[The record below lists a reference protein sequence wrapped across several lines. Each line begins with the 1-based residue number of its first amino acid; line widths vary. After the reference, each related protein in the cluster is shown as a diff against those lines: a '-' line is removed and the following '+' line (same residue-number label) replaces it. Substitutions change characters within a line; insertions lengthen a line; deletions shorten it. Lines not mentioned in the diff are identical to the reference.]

1 MDKFDNVCI
10 VRQKILDELNRS
22 GQGNS
27 KSVAAAVGISMDYA
41 YQNMAS
47 MCTYGECEK
56 RGRLHGVH
64 FVPLKT
70 VTTPAAEMR
79 KLQEQ
84 NRAAN
89 KKAEQERVRASK
101 KSTAKWHYV
110 HSEHRKPDD
119 PPLKNQGG
127 QGSVR
132 HTSWARSEGSAT

>member
-10 VRQKILDELNRS
+10 VRQKILDELNRA

-27 KSVAAAVGISMDYA
+27 KSVSKAVGISMDYA

-47 MCTYGECEK
+47 MCSYGECEK

-70 VTTPAAEMR
+70 VTTPADEMR
-79 KLQEQ
+79 KLQEK

-89 KKAEQERVRASK
+89 KKAEVERV
-101 KSTAKWHYV
+101 KSVQKGREPWRMV
-110 HSEHRKPDD
+110 HIVKPDD
-119 PPLKNQGG
+119 KPIPNQGG
-127 QGSVR
+127 QSAGWSN
-132 HTSWARSEGSAT
+132 SWRRSEGSAT

>member
-1 MDKFDNVCI
+1 MDKFDKVCI
-10 VRQKILDELNRS
+10 VRQHILDELNRA

-27 KSVAAAVGISMDYA
+27 KSVSKAVGISMDYA

-47 MCTYGECEK
+47 MCSYGECEK

-89 KKAEQERVRASK
+89 KKAEQERVKEVRRGREP
-101 KSTAKWHYV
+101 WRMV
-110 HSEHRKPDD
+110 HIVKPDD
-119 PPLKNQGG
+119 KPIPSQGG

>member
-10 VRQKILDELNRS
+10 VRQKILDELNRA

-47 MCTYGECEK
+47 MCSYGECEK

-89 KKAEQERVRASK
+89 KKAEQERVKEVRRGREP
-101 KSTAKWHYV
+101 WRMV
-110 HSEHRKPDD
+110 HIVKPDD
-119 PPLKNQGG
+119 KPIPNQGG

-132 HTSWARSEGSAT
+132 HTSWARSEGNAT

>member
-27 KSVAAAVGISMDYA
+27 KSVSAAVGISMDYA

-47 MCTYGECEK
+47 MCSYGECEK

-70 VTTPAAEMR
+70 TTTPAAEMR

-89 KKAEQERVRASK
+89 KKAEQERVKEVRRGREP
-101 KSTAKWHYV
+101 WRMV
-110 HSEHRKPDD
+110 HIVKPDD
-119 PPLKNQGG
+119 KPIPGQGG

>member
-1 MDKFDNVCI
+1 MDKFDRVCI
-10 VRQKILDELNRS
+10 IRQQILDELNRA

-27 KSVAAAVGISMDYA
+27 KSVATAVGISMDYA

-47 MCTYGECEK
+47 MCSYGECEK
-56 RGRLHGVH
+56 RGRLKDVH

-70 VTTPAAEMR
+70 TTTPAAEMR

-89 KKAEQERVRASK
+89 KKAEQERVKEVRRGREP
-101 KSTAKWHYV
+101 WRLV
-110 HSEHRKPDD
+110 HIVKPDD
-119 PPLKNQGG
+119 KPIANQGG